1 MCLQDSGLDAAA
13 PAAIQEVQ
21 QIASTPA
28 WTPTGAHV
36 DAPGSELLLTRQRR
50 AVSEGSAGLA
60 EMHLAE
66 GSSSPGDMAK
76 RLARA
81 MVKILHLQRRCS
93 AAEDELQVP
102 LLLTEYPF
110 FLLLSWPGVER

>member
-1 MCLQDSGLDAAA
+1 MCLQDSGPHAAA

-21 QIASTPA
+21 QIALTPA